1 MKKVP
6 SNMRQPSGAPVPFA
20 GRPKWHS
27 GNGRPPFAGVPFAGR
42 QPLVTGV
49 PFARHQ
55 PSVASSLA
63 TDGSGSNL
71 STQLLY
77 ITPSQIAS
85 DDDRVRREIIKKY
98 GLPQHIA
105 DMYILPETTMDAYT
119 IIRTLT
125 QIKRGKTGHGHL
137 SQPAFLKMVVGPL
150 LPSMKHNIL
159 LQGMKLVRNG
169 LKETP
174 NFLNPLDKNNTYKI
188 FSQNGL
194 ITHLENAEL
203 TEIDYNGISFTGTC
217 PYFINATRV
226 CHFDL
231 RSTTTYINPNGP
243 PKRFSDCF
251 VAKKEEVFKRSKCY
265 WVTVIESGK
274 TIFDNIQM
282 TNIHRHH
289 DYYAGVGVADKK
301 HYTWSADNSEIIYY
315 SQDSDSDSD
324 PVPRIWYTEEGTGEG
339 TENPSHQIT
348 SLSWPL
354 YKLPFIPELYY
365 MVFVMSLDGTMVH
378 NGIKLRNIRRLHE
391 SHYDD
396 GAGFCYAG
404 TNESES
410 VIHWSVRSYIYYIIL
425 DVPRFSLE
433 TDGLWLLPMYRT
445 IIYDRH
451 I

>member
-1 MKKVP
+1 M
-6 SNMRQPSGAPVPFA
+6 SQPSGAPAPFA
-20 GRPKWHS
+20 ERPKWHS
-27 GNGRPPFAGVPFAGR
+27 GNCRPPFAGR
-42 QPLVTGV
+42 QPPVARGPFAGRQPPVARGPFAGRQPPVAGV
-49 PFARHQ
+49 PF
-55 PSVASSLA
+55 
-63 TDGSGSNL
+63 DGRRSNL
-71 STQLLY
+71 STPLLY
-77 ITPSQIAS
+77 NGVIPSQSQSQAAS
-85 DDDRVRREIIKKY
+85 DNDRVRIEIINKY
-98 GLPQHIA
+98 G
-105 DMYILPETTMDAYT
+105 LPETTMEAYT
-119 IIRTLT
+119 IIRTLA
-125 QIKRGKTGHGHL
+125 QIERGKTGHGYL

-150 LPSMKHNIL
+150 LPSMKHKIL

-203 TEIDYNGISFTGTC
+203 TEIVYNGISFTGTC
-217 PYFINATRV
+217 AYFINATGV

-231 RSTTTYINPNGP
+231 RSSTTYINPNGP

-282 TNIHRHH
+282 TNIHRQH

-365 MVFVMSLDGTMVH
+365 MVFVMSLDGTMAH
-378 NGIKLRNIRRLHE
+378 NGIKLRNIHRLHE

-396 GAGFCYAG
+396 GAGFCYVG
-404 TNESES
+404 TNERGS
-410 VIHWSVRSYIYYIIL
+410 VIHWSVRSYIYYIKL
-425 DVPRFSLE
+425 AVPRFSLE

-445 IIYDRH
+445 IIDDRH
-451 I
+451 IF